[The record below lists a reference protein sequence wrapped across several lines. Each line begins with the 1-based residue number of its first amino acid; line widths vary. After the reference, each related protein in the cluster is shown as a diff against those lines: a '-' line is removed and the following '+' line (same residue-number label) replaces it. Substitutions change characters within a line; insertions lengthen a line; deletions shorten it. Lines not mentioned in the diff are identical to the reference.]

1 MMRLLFFFL
10 LLATALPTFA
20 ARQRPETPEAIAKQ
34 ILAPLLDPVK
44 VATLKG
50 DRPANQRLYKILH
63 WLEVAR
69 QRGGDVP
76 AIMDIA
82 QAAAGYE
89 GTPEAKA
96 DKQAVIWSRAKLEEF
111 GCFTEA
117 GLDELRHGGSPTI
130 TQGPHTGED
139 IALDHVLPR
148 SIVPELAG
156 KFFNLEAITAKANR
170 SKSAKITTR
179 EVELARRWNRDV
191 LLSADGLAAIEAARK

>member
-1 MMRLLFFFL
+1 MLRLFFFL

-34 ILAPLLDPVK
+34 ILGPLLDPVK

-63 WLEVAR
+63 WLEIAR

-76 AIMDIA
+76 AIMDTA
-82 QAAAGYE
+82 QAAAGYG
-89 GTPEAKA
+89 GTAEARA
-96 DKQAVIWSRAKLEEF
+96 VKQAVIWSRAKLEEF
-111 GCFTEA
+111 GCFTDA
-117 GLDELRHGGSPTI
+117 GLAELRRGGSPTI
-130 TQGPHTGED
+130 TRGDHAGED

-156 KFFNLEAITAKANR
+156 KFYNLEAITAKANR
-170 SKSAKITTR
+170 KKSAKITAR
-179 EVELARRWNRDV
+179 EVELARRWNRDG
-191 LLSADGLAAIEAARK
+191 LLSADGLAAIEAARR

>member
-1 MMRLLFFFL
+1 MLRLLFFL

-20 ARQRPETPEAIAKQ
+20 ARQRPETPEAIARQ

-63 WLEVAR
+63 WLEIAR

-82 QAAAGYE
+82 QAAAGYD
-89 GTPEAKA
+89 GTPEARA
-96 DKQAVIWSRAKLEEF
+96 DKQAIIWSRAKLEEF
-111 GCFTEA
+111 GCFTQA

-130 TQGPHTGED
+130 TQGPHAGESV
-139 IALDHVLPR
+139 ALDHILPR

-170 SKSAKITTR
+170 SKSAKITAR
-179 EVELARRWNRDV
+179 EVELARRWNRDG
-191 LLSADGLAAIEAARK
+191 LLSADGLAAVEPARY